1 MDAALVQARRAAWYS
16 AYLGRV
22 KDFPALDVWLGE
34 KPAGMTPDDWARR
47 KAEHEELLRRT
58 GERQ

>member
-1 MDAALVQARRAAWYS
+1 
-16 AYLGRV
+16 V